1 MSRAPR
7 TKNAHPPVTTR
18 PPLTLWLILRLTL
31 VMAHMVF
38 GFLLA
43 FLIGLFFFEARWQQ
57 PVITWWLRRLTGI
70 LNLHIT
76 VHGEPVEASALWIS
90 NHVSWM
96 DIPVLGGIRRLNFL
110 SKAEVAR
117 WPLIGHLARAGGTL
131 FIQRG
136 SGDSERVSRQMVT
149 ALAEGKR
156 VLFFPEGTTTDGHT
170 VKRFFAKLFASAVE
184 SQCLIQPML
193 ICYRD
198 GDSLHPIAP
207 FIGDDEM
214 GAHLLHILN
223 GGRIHVEVKFLTP
236 ERAGLRDARD
246 LAHHFEEVMR
256 HALADFHGAEQ
267 PPSRAEHPAVRA
279 A

>member
-1 MSRAPR
+1 M
-7 TKNAHPPVTTR
+7 T
-18 PPLTLWLILRLTL
+18 PLLALRLAL
-31 VMAHMVF
+31 VLAHMVF
-38 GFLLA
+38 GFVLA
-43 FLIGLFFFEARWQQ
+43 FLIGLFFFDARWQQ

-76 VHGEPVEASALWIS
+76 VHGEPVDASALWIS

-96 DIPVLGGIRRLNFL
+96 DIPVLGGVRRLNFL

-136 SGDSERVSRQMVT
+136 SGDAARVSTQMVT

-170 VKRFFAKLFASAVE
+170 IKRFFSKLFVAATE
-184 SQCLIQPML
+184 SQCLVQPVL

-198 GDSLHPIAP
+198 GDGLHPIAP

-214 GAHLLHILN
+214 GAHLLHILKD
-223 GGRIHVEVKFLTP
+223 GRIEVELKFLAA
-236 ERAGLRDARD
+236 ERAGERTAHE
-246 LAHHFEEVMR
+246 LALHFEEVMR
-256 HALADFHGAEQ
+256 HALAGFHGAEL